1 VDVAVVYGLPLPGT
15 AERVRGSVA
24 SAIGSMTGL
33 NVRAVDVTVTGLDRT
48 EPGDRP

>member
-1 VDVAVVYGLPLPGT
+1 
-15 AERVRGSVA
+15 VRGSVA